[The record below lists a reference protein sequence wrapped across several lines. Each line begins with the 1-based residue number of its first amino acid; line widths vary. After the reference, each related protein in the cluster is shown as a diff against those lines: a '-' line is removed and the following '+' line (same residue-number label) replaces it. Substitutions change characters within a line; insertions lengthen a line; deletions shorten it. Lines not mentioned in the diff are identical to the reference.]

1 MSIVE
6 CLTSLPFLAGLLVLA
21 AAAFIWNGSRRI
33 AWNRQWKGRS
43 GLMPERMAVYG
54 AHELEAFVNVARSV
68 TVNRQPALAFYAEKV
83 LCGCDIAY
91 AVALAAVTA
100 YAWFR
105 LAVACSPSAADS
117 WIASALVWLAP
128 FFGAMA
134 IAYGVADIAEDLKL
148 ASILWPKATASN
160 PDRYPDVIDRADAAA
175 ANMLTRIKMM
185 SLGLSLIGYGL
196 FCLLRLAQSGFERAL
211 GTKEAQ
217 TASEP

>member
-6 CLTSLPFLAGLLVLA
+6 VLTSLPFLVGLLVLA

-33 AWNRQWKGRS
+33 AWNREWKDRNI
-43 GLMPERMAVYG
+43 PEGMMVYG
-54 AHELEAFVNVARSV
+54 ADELQTFVDAARSV
-68 TVNRQPALAFYAEKV
+68 TINRQPALAFYAEKI
-83 LCGCDIAY
+83 LRGCDIAY

-105 LAVACSPSAADS
+105 LALACSASAADS
-117 WIASALVWLAP
+117 WIASTLVWFAP

-134 IAYGVADIAEDLKL
+134 IAYAVADIAEDLKL
-148 ASILWPKATASN
+148 ASILWPKATKDN

-196 FCLLRLAQSGFERAL
+196 FKLLRLVQSAL
-211 GTKEAQ
+211 GNVQAKKQRQ
-217 TASEP
+217 TASER